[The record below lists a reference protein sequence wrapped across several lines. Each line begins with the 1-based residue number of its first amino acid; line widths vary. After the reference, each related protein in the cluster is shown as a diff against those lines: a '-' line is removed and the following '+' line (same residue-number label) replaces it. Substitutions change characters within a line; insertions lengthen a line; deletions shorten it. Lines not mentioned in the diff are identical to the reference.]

1 VLPIKD
7 NIPTARFPFVTVL
20 LIVINIAVFAWE
32 LTLPTD
38 RASNRTFAAAGV
50 AEQDQAI
57 LEYGAI
63 PYRLTHPGDECGVT
77 QGAGGGQVVCQGSR
91 EFTAARQ
98 GGRIALLDTIPW
110 WLTIL
115 TSMFLHGGW
124 LHIGGNMLFLWIFGN
139 NVEDSVGRWRYV
151 LFYLL
156 GGLIAAY
163 SQAAIHPS
171 ETGPQIGAS
180 GAIAGV
186 LGGYILLYPGARVLT
201 LVFLFFFVT
210 IIEVPALI
218 MLGVWFVLQA
228 LPAVGQLATPDVASG
243 GGVAYLAHIGG
254 FIFGLLAIR
263 PFVKWA
269 GTPRPRVALR

>member
-1 VLPIKD
+1 VLPLKD
-7 NIPTARFPFVTVL
+7 NIPTLRFPVVTVL
-20 LIVINIAVFAWE
+20 LILINIAVFAWE

-38 RASNRTFAAAGV
+38 RASNQDFRAAGV
-50 AEQDQAI
+50 SERDQAF

-77 QGAGGGQVVCQGSR
+77 EGAGGGNVVCQGSR
-91 EFTAARQ
+91 AFTSASDS
-98 GGRIALLDTIPW
+98 GRIALLDAIPW
-110 WLTIL
+110 WLTII

-139 NVEDSVGRWRYV
+139 NVEDAMGRWRYV

-186 LGGYILLYPGARVLT
+186 LGGYIVLHPRARVLT
-201 LVFLFFFVT
+201 LVLLFIFVT
-210 IIEVPALI
+210 IIEVPAVV

-228 LPAVGQLATPDVASG
+228 LPAVGQLATPDVTGG
-243 GGVAYLAHIGG
+243 GGVAYLAHVGG

-263 PFVKWA
+263 PFVRWA
-269 GTPRPRVALR
+269 RERRVGVA

>member
-7 NIPTARFPFVTVL
+7 NIPTARFPVVTVL
-20 LIVINIAVFAWE
+20 LILINVAVFAWE

-38 RASNRTFAAAGV
+38 EASNRTFAAAGV
-50 AEQDQAI
+50 SRQDEAI

-63 PYRLTHPGDECGVT
+63 PYRLTHPGDECGVA
-77 QGAGGGQVVCQGSR
+77 AGGAEGGKVVCQGSR
-91 EFTAARQ
+91 AFTTAKDT
-98 GGRIALLDTIPW
+98 GRISLLDAIPW

-139 NVEDSVGRWRYV
+139 NVEDSMGRGRYV

-163 SQAAIHPS
+163 SQAAIGPT

-186 LGGYILLYPGARVLT
+186 LGGYILLYPRARVLT
-201 LVFLFFFVT
+201 LVFLFLFVT
-210 IIEVPALI
+210 IIEIPAVL
-218 MLGVWFVLQA
+218 MLGIWFVLQA
-228 LPAVGQLATPDVASG
+228 LPAVGQLATPDVANG
-243 GGVAYLAHIGG
+243 GGVAYLAHVGG

-263 PFVKWA
+263 PFVDWA
-269 GTPRPRVALR
+269 RARRAGVAY